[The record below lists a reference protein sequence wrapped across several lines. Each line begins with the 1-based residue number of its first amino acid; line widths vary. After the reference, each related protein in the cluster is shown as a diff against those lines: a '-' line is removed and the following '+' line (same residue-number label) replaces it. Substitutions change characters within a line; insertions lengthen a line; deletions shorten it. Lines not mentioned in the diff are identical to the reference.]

1 MPEYQNIKFILN
13 KMEEMGQAPGKV
25 ETEQAK
31 QGKPYHHGDLRN
43 ALIKAGQS
51 LLAEEG
57 LAGLDLRKVARRA
70 GVSHNAPY
78 RHFADKQTLLAAIA
92 QAGFEELARQIQQ
105 ALQKAEE
112 NDARTQLTTIA
123 RVYVQFGQEKPAL
136 MREMF
141 SGLVLERKAYPSLY
155 TASKLAFHQ
164 LLEVV
169 EQGQVRG
176 ELLEGNSERPTLVFW
191 SMVHGLTMLLIENQ
205 LPDNISNPASVE
217 RLVEEYATTLLEG
230 IGNHQN

>member
-1 MPEYQNIKFILN
+1 
-13 KMEEMGQAPGKV
+13 MEEMGQDPAKV
-25 ETEQAK
+25 ETAQAK

-78 RHFADKQTLLAAIA
+78 RHFADKQALLVAIA
-92 QAGFEELARQIQQ
+92 EAGFKELAGQIQQ
-105 ALQKAEE
+105 SRQ
-112 NDARTQLTTIA
+112 NPDNTARTQLTTIA
-123 RVYVQFGQEKPAL
+123 RVYVEFGQEHPAL

-155 TASKLAFHQ
+155 SASKLAFQQ

-169 EQGQVRG
+169 EQGQSRG
-176 ELLEGNSERPTLVFW
+176 ELSEGSAERPTLVFW
-191 SMVHGLTMLLIENQ
+191 SLVHGLTMLLIENQ

-217 RLVEEYATTLLEG
+217 RLVEEYVTTLLQG
-230 IGNHQN
+230 IGSHRS